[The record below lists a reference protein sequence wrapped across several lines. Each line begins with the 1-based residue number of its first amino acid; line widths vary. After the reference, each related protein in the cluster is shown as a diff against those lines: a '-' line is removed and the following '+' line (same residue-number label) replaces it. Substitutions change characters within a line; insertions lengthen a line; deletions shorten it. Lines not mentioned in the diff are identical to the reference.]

1 MSLTGNIAG
10 GVSLTENRAG
20 GVSLTENRAG
30 GVSLTGNGRSN
41 NEKMEF
47 SVKNTIVSK
56 T

>member
-1 MSLTGNIAG
+1 MSLTGNI
-10 GVSLTENRAG
+10 SG

-47 SVKNTIVSK
+47 SVKNSIVSK